1 MGCVKME
8 IPIPSDDIGIFF
20 RTSDILLYYLIIFIY
35 IIYHLRET
43 FPEKFPEKFPQK
55 SDFFSFQ
62 CRRAAF
68 RNLHS
73 HKITYPMRTPVENHY
88 TILLGASEKL
98 VA

>member
-1 MGCVKME
+1 MGCVKMKFRYHRTISE
-8 IPIPSDDIGIFF
+8 FYF
-20 RTSDILLYYLIIFIY
+20 RTSDIFIILLDYMYIYYISPA
-35 IIYHLRET
+35 ET
-43 FPEKFPEKFPQK
+43 FPEKFPQK

>member
-1 MGCVKME
+1 MGCVKMKFRYHRTISE
-8 IPIPSDDIGIFF
+8 FYF
-20 RTSDILLYYLIIFIY
+20 RTSDIFIILLDYIY
-35 IIYHLRET
+35 IYYISPAET
-43 FPEKFPEKFPQK
+43 FQEKFPQK

>member
-1 MGCVKME
+1 MGCVKMKFRYHRMISE
-8 IPIPSDDIGIFF
+8 FF
-20 RTSDILLYYLIIFIY
+20 FAQVYIIILLDYIY
-35 IIYHLRET
+35 IYYISPAET
-43 FPEKFPEKFPQK
+43 FPEKFPQK
-55 SDFFSFQ
+55 SNFFSFQ

>member
-1 MGCVKME
+1 MGCVKMKFRYHRMISE
-8 IPIPSDDIGIFF
+8 FF
-20 RTSDILLYYLIIFIY
+20 FAQVIYYYIY
-35 IIYHLRET
+35 IYYISPAET

>member
-1 MGCVKME
+1 MGCVKMKFRYHRTISE
-8 IPIPSDDIGIFF
+8 FYF
-20 RTSDILLYYLIIFIY
+20 RTSDIFIILLDYIY
-35 IIYHLRET
+35 IYYISPAET
-43 FPEKFPEKFPQK
+43 FPEKHPQK

>member
-1 MGCVKME
+1 MGCVKMKFRYHRMISE
-8 IPIPSDDIGIFF
+8 FYF
-20 RTSDILLYYLIIFIY
+20 RTSDIFIY
-35 IIYHLRET
+35 ILYISPAET
-43 FPEKFPEKFPQK
+43 FPEKFPQK

>member
-1 MGCVKME
+1 MGCVKMKFRYHRTISE
-8 IPIPSDDIGIFF
+8 FYF
-20 RTSDILLYYLIIFIY
+20 RTSDIFIILLDYIY
-35 IIYHLRET
+35 IYYISPAET
-43 FPEKFPEKFPQK
+43 FPETLPQK

>member
-1 MGCVKME
+1 MGCVKMKFRYHRMISE
-8 IPIPSDDIGIFF
+8 FF
-20 RTSDILLYYLIIFIY
+20 FAQLLDYIY
-35 IIYHLRET
+35 IYYISPAET
-43 FPEKFPEKFPQK
+43 FPEKFPQK

>member
-1 MGCVKME
+1 MGCVKMKFRYHRTISE
-8 IPIPSDDIGIFF
+8 FYF
-20 RTSDILLYYLIIFIY
+20 RTSDIFIILLDYIY
-35 IIYHLRET
+35 IYYISPAET